1 MIKGN
6 DFFLDKIKNRL
17 QRRNVRVIKNSS
29 VSEEHKQQQKKS
41 YSNKKAQEKIAKF
54 NDITSDRW
62 KEKRIAK
69 VKENKFKKFTRL
81 KLGKDS
87 KNEND
92 ISIDDYLI

>member
-1 MIKGN
+1 MRG
-6 DFFLDKIKNRL
+6 F
-17 QRRNVRVIKNSS
+17 S
-29 VSEEHKQQQKKS
+29 VSKKTKQQRKNF